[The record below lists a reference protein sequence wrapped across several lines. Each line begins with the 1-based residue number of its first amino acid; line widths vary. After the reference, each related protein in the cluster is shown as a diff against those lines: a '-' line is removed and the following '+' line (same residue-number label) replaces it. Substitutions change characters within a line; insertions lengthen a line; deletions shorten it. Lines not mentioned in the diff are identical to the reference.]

1 MTRAAAWGARAVAPP
16 VALLVALLVAAAA
29 VLTACGASPKPLG
42 PAGIDGLTIPTP
54 APAPTDFAGGA
65 RSNAWFPLEP
75 GTRWVYRQYT
85 PYGDRAVIATVL
97 RGVRRIDGI
106 PTTGVRWQVRVDHAD
121 RTAMVRWY
129 AVDND
134 GNVWWFGQQVAPHDP
149 PLDPLAPRSWEAG
162 REGAEAGLI
171 LTATPRVGDGYFNAR
186 QPRVVE
192 RRSTV
197 VSLIASVATTRRTI
211 HNTVA
216 TSDLS
221 SLAPLHTVQTYYGRG
236 LGMVAQED
244 SASTSTSLSLVR
256 MTPG

>member
-1 MTRAAAWGARAVAPP
+1 MTRAAAWGARAVAP
-16 VALLVALLVAAAA
+16 LVALLIAAAA
-29 VLTACGASPKPLG
+29 VLTACGASPTPIG

-54 APAPTDFAGGA
+54 SPAPADFAGGA

-85 PYGDRAVIATVL
+85 PYGERAVSATVL
-97 RGVRRIDGI
+97 PGVRRIDGI
-106 PTTGVRWQVRVDHAD
+106 PTTAVRWQVRVDHAD

-134 GNVWWFGQQVAPHDP
+134 DNVWWFGQQVAPHDP
-149 PLDPLAPRSWEAG
+149 LLDPPLDPLAPRSWQAG
-162 REGAEAGLI
+162 RDGAEAGLI
-171 LTATPRVGDGYFNAR
+171 LTATPRVGDGYFNGR

-197 VSLIASVATTRRTI
+197 VSLIASVVTTRRTF
-211 HNTVA
+211 HHTVV

-256 MTPG
+256 MTRL